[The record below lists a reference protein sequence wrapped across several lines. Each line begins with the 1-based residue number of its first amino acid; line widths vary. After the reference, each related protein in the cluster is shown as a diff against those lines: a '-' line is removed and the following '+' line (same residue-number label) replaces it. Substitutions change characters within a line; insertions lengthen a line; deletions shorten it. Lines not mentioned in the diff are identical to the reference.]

1 MSKRAKDIQSGL
13 YTRLMK
19 FEPAVMDGDNVVIP
33 ASLSSEEP
41 VERWFGKEVLSHEA
55 GAADLSRAID
65 GLPLLWNHDS
75 NEPIGKVHN
84 VRLEGGRL
92 RGDLV
97 FHDITERARNAAA
110 MAKDRWIDG
119 VSIGYRIKQWV
130 EDKGSDVIRATKWAL
145 YEASVAPVP
154 ADGSVG
160 AYRSEDLA
168 MPEIHDGSPVQT
180 DGQSTVVDASSKLK
194 EVSREYKVARLEGA
208 REAVA
213 TERRRI
219 SDLDDLFG
227 MAIIPDNDF
236 YRALRV
242 QAIDEGWPVEDTRK
256 LVLDALSGEA
266 VPAFDHRTVVDKK
279 PAMPA
284 RQPGQPQSQS
294 YGSVQS
300 VADEMDKFRDIA
312 VDTILVRSGV
322 ELDRDVIR
330 KVRDSGLREFSLRKL
345 GEEWLAMKNVST
357 RGLSDEAIAGRLLTR
372 DHTHSD
378 FTSILANV
386 ANKAALAGW
395 TQANTTWQEWCNIG
409 SLPDFKQATIA
420 GLGAFP
426 DLDKIPSSGGPY
438 KMKSMED
445 IHETATIETYGA
457 LFGVSRRAL
466 QDDDLM
472 ALTRA
477 PQKLGD
483 AAARKVNS
491 LAYAVIASTGQ
502 TMTEDSTAL
511 FDVSTHANYVAS
523 SGAAPSTTTL
533 DTAFAAM
540 MKQKAPL
547 RSGDTSTPYLNIRP
561 QYLLVPPELMGVAET
576 IAQAQYDPNSGTT
589 TKNQFNPNRY
599 QGRLSVVAEA
609 LMAATSTTAWVL
621 AAPKGG
627 SVDTVTMFFLDGRQE
642 PYLEE
647 ATNIQHDGV
656 MWKVRIDAVARAL
669 DWRGMYKNAGT

>member
-1 MSKRAKDIQSGL
+1 MSKRAKDIQGGI
-13 YTRLMK
+13 YQRLMK
-19 FEPAVMDGDNVVIP
+19 LEPPVTDGDVVIVP

-55 GAADLSRAID
+55 GAADLARAVD

-75 NEPIGKVHN
+75 NEPIGKVQN
-84 VRLEGGRL
+84 VRLDGGRL

-97 FHDITERARNAAA
+97 FHDLTQRARDAAA
-110 MAKDRWIDG
+110 MVKGGWISG

-130 EDKGSDVIRATKWAL
+130 EEKGTDVVRATKWSL
-145 YEASVAPVP
+145 LESSIAPVP

-160 AYRSEDLA
+160 AFRKEEMA
-168 MPEIHDGSPVQT
+168 MSDVHDGSPVQP
-180 DGQSTVVDASSKLK
+180 DGQSTVVDVDKLK
-194 EVSREYKVARLEGA
+194 REYKVARLDGA
-208 REAVA
+208 KEAVVK
-213 TERRRI
+213 ERRRI
-219 SDLDDLFG
+219 SELDELFG
-227 MAIIPDNDF
+227 MAVIPDNDF
-236 YRALRV
+236 YRGLRM
-242 QAIDEGWPVEDTRK
+242 QAIDDGWSVEDTRK
-256 LVLDALSGEA
+256 IVLDALSGEA
-266 VPAFDHRTVVDKK
+266 VPAVDHRSIVDKK

-284 RQPGQPQSQS
+284 RPQGLPQSQAF
-294 YGSVQS
+294 GSVVS
-300 VADEMDKFRDIA
+300 VADEMDKFRQIA
-312 VDTILVRSGV
+312 VDTILVRSGI
-322 ELDRDVIR
+322 EQDRDAIR
-330 KVRDSGLREFSLRKL
+330 KVRDSGFREFSLRKL
-345 GEEWLAMKNVST
+345 GEEWLALKNVST
-357 RGLSDEAIAGRLLTR
+357 RGMSEEAIAGRLLTR

-395 TQANTTWQEWCNIG
+395 TQANTTWQDWCNIG

-491 LAYAVIASTGQ
+491 LAYAVIAGTGQ

-511 FDVSTHANYVAS
+511 FDTAGHANYLG
-523 SGAAPSTTTL
+523 SGSGGAPSTATL
-533 DTAFAAM
+533 DVAFAAM

-561 QYLLVPPELMGVAET
+561 QYLIVPPELMGVAET
-576 IAQAQYDPNSGTT
+576 IAQAQYDPNAGTS

-599 QGRLSVVAEA
+599 QGRLTVVAEA
-609 LMAATSTTAWVL
+609 LLAATSTVAWVL

-669 DWRGMYKNAGT
+669 DYRGLYKNYGS